1 MVYTD
6 EEYNEM
12 ATMAIY
18 NYYDGEYMK
27 EYIQL
32 NFTLAIKV
40 FVENAKNTIKPIGVK
55 SMSENGASIT
65 YSDQYERFSITSD
78 VIALLPKKTNFKVW

>member
-1 MVYTD
+1 MTYTD
-6 EEYNEM
+6 AEYNEM
-12 ATMAIY
+12 AIMAIY
-18 NYYDGEYMK
+18 NYYDGEYTK

-40 FVENAKNTIKPIGVK
+40 LINNAKELIKPTGIK

-65 YSDQYERFSITSD
+65 YIDGYEKFSITSD
-78 VIALLPKKTNFKVW
+78 VIALLPKKANFRVW

>member
-1 MVYTD
+1 MYTD
-6 EEYNEM
+6 AEYTEM

-18 NYYDGEYMK
+18 NYYNGTYTK
-27 EYIQL
+27 EYIQT

-40 FVENAKNTIKPIGVK
+40 LINNAKELVKPTGVK

-65 YSDQYERFSITSD
+65 YKDEYEKFSITSD
-78 VIALLPKKTNFKVW
+78 IIALLPKKTNFRAW

>member
-1 MVYTD
+1 MMFTD
-6 EEYNEM
+6 AEYQEM
-12 ATMAIY
+12 AIMAIH

-40 FVENAKNTIKPIGVK
+40 FIDNAKNSIKPTGVK
-55 SMSENGASIT
+55 SLSENGASIT
-65 YSDQYERFSITSD
+65 YIDGYEKFSITSD
-78 VIALLPKKTNFKVW
+78 VIALLPKKTNFRAW